1 LPIQQFTHATKFHK
15 ESTNQQI
22 LCDNITIEQSNDA
35 HAFEGFGGG
44 INNQHPTKVLTANPI
59 LIEQVAF

>member
-1 LPIQQFTHATKFHK
+1 M
-15 ESTNQQI
+15 
-22 LCDNITIEQSNDA
+22 TIEQSNDA

-59 LIEQVAF
+59 LIEQVAS